1 MVIQSVQIQW
11 PCRYDY
17 FFAPAPVPCPG
28 TEAIYPTAAEQPFEH
43 GRMIWLERIEGYF
56 GTGRALEQVIWVL
69 YEDGQ
74 LEKYDDTW
82 APDELES
89 DPALVPPAGLYQP
102 VRGFGKL
109 WRDNESVRERLGWAL
124 APEQGFESAWQKPIV
139 EGVGQERLYYL
150 RTLDNGVIEASMP
163 NGASGHWWSELP

>member
-1 MVIQSVQIQW
+1 
-11 PCRYDY
+11 
-17 FFAPAPVPCPG
+17 
-28 TEAIYPTAAEQPFEH
+28 
-43 GRMIWLERIEGYF
+43 MIWLERIEGYF
-56 GTGRALEQVIWVL
+56 GTRRALEKVILVL
-69 YEDGQ
+69 HEDGQ
-74 LEKYDDTW
+74 LEKYDDFW
-82 APDELES
+82 APGEPES